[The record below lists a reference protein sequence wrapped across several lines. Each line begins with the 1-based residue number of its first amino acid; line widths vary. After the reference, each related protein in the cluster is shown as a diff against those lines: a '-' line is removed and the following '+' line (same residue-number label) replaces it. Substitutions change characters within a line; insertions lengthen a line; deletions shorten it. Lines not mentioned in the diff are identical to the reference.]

1 MRRADDPDAIRTGWC
16 CVSVHDGPPLARRRG
31 LSEHFWML
39 GRLRK
44 VGRERERAITR
55 LRKSS
60 EHLLIKPK
68 RTRVRSR
75 NYAILGIRSSRII
88 NEAPLQE
95 EKNDAAG

>member
-1 MRRADDPDAIRTGWC
+1 
-16 CVSVHDGPPLARRRG
+16 
-31 LSEHFWML
+31 ML